1 MSLILNIDT
10 ASENA
15 HVSFAK
21 DGLVL
26 EALNSESQKEHASFL
41 QTAIQQLSKTTG
53 IDLKDIDAVAL
64 TAGPGSYTGLRV
76 GMASAKGICYALKK
90 PLITM
95 GTLEILTVSAT
106 ELFPDTDETVL
117 FCPMMDARRM
127 EVFTAVYKNDL
138 IISMPPCA
146 MILDEFS
153 FETALLKNKM
163 IFFGSGAAKWKMI
176 CTHEN
181 AIFKSVFISP
191 EAMSKHSNSLFLQ
204 QHFTELAYSEPLY
217 LKEFQTVIPPQN
229 NNRQ

>member
-21 DGLVL
+21 NGQVL
-26 EALNSESQKEHASFL
+26 KALGSESQKEHASFL
-41 QTAIQQLSKTTG
+41 QTAIRQLSISTG
-53 IDLKDIDAVAL
+53 ITLKDLDAVAV

-76 GMASAKGICYALKK
+76 GMASAKGLCYALKK

-95 GTLEILTVSAT
+95 STLEILTVSALQFFRD
-106 ELFPDTDETVL
+106 EGETVL

-138 IISMPPCA
+138 TIYLPPCA
-146 MILDEFS
+146 TILDEFS
-153 FETALLKNKM
+153 FENELSKNKI

-176 CTHEN
+176 CN
-181 AIFKSVFISP
+181 
-191 EAMSKHSNSLFLQ
+191 HSNAFFERVSILPESMSIQSNILFLQ
-204 QHFTELAYSEPLY
+204 KKFTALAYSEPLY
-217 LKEFQTVIPPQN
+217 LKEFQTVTKQ
-229 NNRQ
+229 